1 MRSLDVGKL
10 LEPLEHQ
17 WPDLTADDQIESGES
32 RGGEG
37 RETPPIHVDQPVV
50 RPAWIGGESGE
61 NHSSLGGASS
71 SATAPPASA
80 TGPTPR
86 CSFTRASTSA
96 DMSGWS
102 FRYSL
107 AISRPC
113 PIRSLP
119 YEYQAPDFSMI
130 PASAAISTSSD
141 SWLIPSSDMISNSA
155 WRNGGAT
162 LFFTTFTR
170 TWLPMTT
177 SRSFTGPMRRISTRT
192 DAENLS

>member
-17 WPDLTADDQIESGES
+17 RPDLAADHQIEADEGH
-32 RGGEG
+32 GGEG
-37 RETPPIHVDQPVV
+37 RKTPPIHFDQPIV
-50 RPAWIGGESGE
+50 RPVWIGGESGE
-61 NHSSLGGASS
+61 NHSSLAALSS
-71 SATAPPASA
+71 SAATPPASA

-86 CSFTRASTSA
+86 CCFTRVSTSA

-107 AISRPC
+107 AFSRPC

-119 YEYQAPDFSMI
+119 YEYQAPDFSMM

-141 SWLIPSSDMISNSA
+141 SWLIPSSNMMSNSA

-177 SRSFTGPMRRISTRT
+177 SRSMSGAIRRMSSRT
-192 DAENLS
+192 DA